1 MQPKP
6 QRLSVHLETRQHQA
20 PARCIEAAGDTEVA
34 VAVVAEAEVAAALV
48 DAVVDAAASTVA
60 SWTTPALDASHQ

>member
-1 MQPKP
+1 M
-6 QRLSVHLETRQHQA
+6 
-20 PARCIEAAGDTEVA
+20 EAAGDTEVA